1 MGRDN
6 SISYFKIFFLF
17 SFFSHLI
24 ILYWIPNVMVYYGG
38 MNRFLGIFGLIVL
51 SAYISLFYGLSGLV
65 IKKAVRSDISALFII
80 PSAWIFKDLILEK
93 LFGGFPWEFAG
104 YSQYKNTYFIQITE
118 LGGIHL
124 ISFIIIFLN
133 IALYL
138 FLKNRDKKYIISFI
152 LILFST
158 YTSGFFLYKSDLS
171 LENRLLRTRAGIIQP
186 NTGQNFSNHKKWKR
200 ASLKG
205 LFEESIKLKNKGAD
219 FVIWPE
225 YSIGLAPLQNKYI
238 FNKFSN
244 FALENIPLFAGFT
257 DYKNSDEM
265 YNSIMLFKKNGF
277 EKYDKVR
284 LVPFGE
290 YIPFK
295 DLFFFIEKITDEI
308 SDFTPGAEI
317 HNLTLSGKKI
327 STPICYEIIY
337 PEIVRD
343 FISLGGEAIILIS
356 NDSWYGTTAAPY
368 HLLSMSVF
376 RSIENRRYIL
386 RATSNGISAVI
397 DPRGKIVKSVPLNTE
412 QSFAADFSFRENLT
426 FFTRIG
432 YLFPYAMAILTFVF
446 LMLSFR
452 RKD

>member
-1 MGRDN
+1 
-6 SISYFKIFFLF
+6 
-17 SFFSHLI
+17 
-24 ILYWIPNVMVYYGG
+24 MVYYGG
-38 MNRFLGIFGLIVL
+38 MNYFLGIFGLLVL
-51 SAYISLFYGLSGLV
+51 SAYISLFYGLSGMI
-65 IKKAVRSDISALFII
+65 IKKVVRSDLSALFII
-80 PSAWIFKDLILEK
+80 PSAWICKDLILEK
-93 LFGGFPWEFAG
+93 LFGGFPWEFTG
-104 YSQYKNTYFIQITE
+104 YSQYKNIYFIQSTE

-138 FLKNRDKKYIISFI
+138 FLKNRNRKYIISFV
-152 LILFST
+152 LILFSS
-158 YTSGFFLYKSDLS
+158 YISGFFLYNRDHS
-171 LENRLLRTRAGIIQP
+171 LENKHLKTRAGIIQP
-186 NTGQNFSNHKKWKR
+186 NTGQNYSGHKKWKR
-200 ASLKG
+200 ASLNG
-205 LFEESIKLKNKGAD
+205 LFEESIKLKNEGAD

-238 FNKFSN
+238 FNRFSKF
-244 FALENIPLFAGFT
+244 ATENIPLFAGFT

-265 YNSIMLFKKNGF
+265 YNSIMLFKKGGF

-308 SDFTPGAEI
+308 SDFTPGAKI

-386 RATSNGISAVI
+386 RSTSNGISAVI
-397 DPRGKIVKSVPLNTE
+397 DPRGKIVKSIPLNKE
-412 QSFAADFSFRENLT
+412 QSFTADFSFRGKLT

-432 YLFPYAMAILTFVF
+432 YLFPYAVAIFTIVF
-446 LMLSFR
+446 LLISFR